1 MQGGHRTPSCD
12 CWCVGAPSQKVPH
25 RGGVVLQRVL
35 CCRRNL
41 DKAELPIE
49 VQGIDT
55 HPLQTRRMP
64 SMALTLET
72 LWHCAALASSSCH
85 SLHSPPA
92 AHLQSLRGSGG
103 GIAAVW
109 PMSGRRLALPN
120 PMRHWHMHA
129 CTRVGIRLPSAR
141 NKALVLTK
149 RYATPAHG
157 TAGDA
162 AASCRGPGDDA
173 PHS

>member
-1 MQGGHRTPSCD
+1 MQVGHRTPSCD

-72 LWHCAALASSSCH
+72 LWHCAALASSSC
-85 SLHSPPA
+85 PPA
-92 AHLQSLRGSGG
+92 KSQGVGWRHCSCMAHE
-103 GIAAVW
+103 W
-109 PMSGRRLALPN
+109 PPTCPAQPNATLA
-120 PMRHWHMHA
+120 HA
-129 CTRVGIRLPSAR
+129 CMHTRWHTTTQRSQQGASPNETLRNAGTRNRRRCRRKLPWPWR
-141 NKALVLTK
+141 
-149 RYATPAHG
+149 
-157 TAGDA
+157 
-162 AASCRGPGDDA
+162 
-173 PHS
+173 